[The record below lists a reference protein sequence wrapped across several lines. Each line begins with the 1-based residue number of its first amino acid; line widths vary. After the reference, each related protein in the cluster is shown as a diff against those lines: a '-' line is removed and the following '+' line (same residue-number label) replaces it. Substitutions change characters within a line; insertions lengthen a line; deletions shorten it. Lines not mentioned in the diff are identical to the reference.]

1 MVIAALPLFIVPS
14 HRAHHAKS
22 CMLRMRGDVV
32 VVAHSQTVPLGCH
45 HRKGQATNV
54 VLDYFG
60 RIFRDA
66 SSAWSGEIYD
76 ISAKRAVQLIL
87 RNGAFSAWSI

>member
-1 MVIAALPLFIVPS
+1 
-14 HRAHHAKS
+14 
-22 CMLRMRGDVV
+22 MLRMRGDVV

-66 SSAWSGEIYD
+66 SSA
-76 ISAKRAVQLIL
+76 
-87 RNGAFSAWSI
+87 

>member
-1 MVIAALPLFIVPS
+1 
-14 HRAHHAKS
+14 
-22 CMLRMRGDVV
+22 MLRMRGDVV

-60 RIFRDA
+60 RIFRDGHLPEA
-66 SSAWSGEIYD
+66 KGFN
-76 ISAKRAVQLIL
+76 AKRGVQLIL
-87 RNGAFSAWSI
+87 RNEAFQLGQSRIVGLSDTV